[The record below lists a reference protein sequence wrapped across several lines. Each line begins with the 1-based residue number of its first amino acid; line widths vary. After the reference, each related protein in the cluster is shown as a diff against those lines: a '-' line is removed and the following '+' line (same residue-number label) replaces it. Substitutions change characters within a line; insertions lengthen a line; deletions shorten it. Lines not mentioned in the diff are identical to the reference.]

1 MKYDVIALGELLID
15 FIQEGV
21 STQGNPLLEANPGGA
36 PCNVLAMLSK
46 LGKKTA
52 FIGKVGNDGF
62 GKMLKEKIE
71 EAGIDSTNLLM
82 DDSIHTTLA
91 IVTHNNEGDRDF
103 TFYRNPGADI
113 NLSVKELNKDIFKET
128 KVFHFGTLSFTYEP
142 VRETTKEALRLAK
155 EENLIISFDP
165 NLRVPLWKTL
175 DEAHKYTDYGL
186 KYADILKIS
195 DNEIEWF
202 TNTKDYDQAA
212 KYLFKTYPNLKLI
225 TVTLGKDGS
234 IAYFKDLKVKQ
245 EAFLN
250 KGDIETT
257 GCGDTFMGCVINF
270 VLDNGLNL
278 DEIKLK
284 EMLVLASAASS
295 IVSTRKGALMVMPS
309 IDEINEYLKRL

>member
-1 MKYDVIALGELLID
+1 MKYDVVALGELLID
-15 FIQEGV
+15 FIQEGN
-21 STQGNPLLEANPGGA
+21 SKQENPLLEANPGGA

-62 GKMLKEKIE
+62 GEMLKEKIE

-128 KVFHFGTLSFTYEP
+128 RVFHFGTLSFTDEP

-155 EENLIISFDP
+155 EENLLISFDP
-165 NLRVPLWKTL
+165 NLRQPLWKTL

-186 KYADILKIS
+186 KYADTLKIS

-202 TNTKDYDQAA
+202 TKTKDYDQAV

-250 KGDIETT
+250 EGNVETT
-257 GCGDTFMGCVINF
+257 GCGDTFMGCVINY
-270 VLDNGLNL
+270 VIDNGFDL
-278 DEIKLK
+278 DERKLK

>member
-21 STQGNPLLEANPGGA
+21 SNQGNPLLEANPGGA
-36 PCNVLAMLSK
+36 PCNVLSMLSS

-71 EAGIDSTNLLM
+71 EVGIDSSYLLM
-82 DDSIHTTLA
+82 DDNIHTTLA
-91 IVTHNNEGDRDF
+91 IVTHNSEGDRDF
-103 TFYRNPGADI
+103 AFYRNPGADI
-113 NLSVKELNKDIFKET
+113 NLKTNELNKDVFKET
-128 KVFHFGTLSFTYEP
+128 KVFHFGTLSFTNEP
-142 VRETTKEALRLAK
+142 IRETTKEALRLAK
-155 EENLIISFDP
+155 KENLIISFDP

-186 KYADILKIS
+186 KYANILKIS

-202 TNTKDYDQAA
+202 TKTKDYDQAV
-212 KYLFKTYPNLKLI
+212 KYLFETYPNLKLI

-250 KGDIETT
+250 EGNVETT
-257 GCGDTFMGCVINF
+257 GCGDTFMGCVINY
-270 VLDNGLNL
+270 VIDNGFDL
-278 DEIKLK
+278 DERKLK